1 MRRGAYGAVLAVAF
15 ASVVFAASAAAGNPH
30 GSPAGVHVSGHA
42 GAHATVT
49 AHAHGNAHATSSGG
63 AAGVHTVVGVR
74 AHGQAHGNAGVRA
87 GAIAGTHAVTTTHT
101 NGHANAVLHSGLD
114 THAKAHVQ
122 TTGSVAANL
131 RAGVKPSATTGFN
144 ALVSASSNR
153 TKLYGNGMTAGQIAL
168 LAGMG
173 SAMLLGPGNS
183 QAHLVLCGN
192 RLFEVHALK
201 AHLGACGN
209 TVGVTTG
216 TFTPTGAGAAV
227 GFGVSPTQTSLSPGL
242 QGGLKPSATT
252 GFNALVSASSNQTK
266 LYGNGMTAGQIALQA
281 GTGGVMLFGPGNSQA
296 HLVLCG
302 NRVVDVHALKAHAGA
317 CTTGVTLGTT
327 SVVLS
332 SSTPSIAAVTAQ
344 SSAALGA
351 NTSAATTRANVATK
365 AKGRAGGVLGATATQ
380 AKSKATGAV
389 LGATAHRGTLPF
401 TGLALALPIGL
412 ALMLL
417 VSGLGIRRAAR
428 SQNE

>member
-30 GSPAGVHVSGHA
+30 GLPAGVHVSGHA

-101 NGHANAVLHSGLD
+101 NGHANAVLHSGLA
-114 THAKAHVQ
+114 THAKGHVQ

-131 RAGVKPSATTGFN
+131 RAGV
-144 ALVSASSNR
+144 
-153 TKLYGNGMTAGQIAL
+153 
-168 LAGMG
+168 
-173 SAMLLGPGNS
+173 
-183 QAHLVLCGN
+183 
-192 RLFEVHALK
+192 
-201 AHLGACGN
+201 
-209 TVGVTTG
+209 
-216 TFTPTGAGAAV
+216 
-227 GFGVSPTQTSLSPGL
+227 
-242 QGGLKPSATT
+242 KPSATT

-332 SSTPSIAAVTAQ
+332 SSTPSIAAVGAQ

>member
-74 AHGQAHGNAGVRA
+74 AHGQAHGNAGVHA
-87 GAIAGTHAVTTTHT
+87 GAIAGTHAVTTTHA
-101 NGHANAVLHSGLD
+101 NGHANAVLHSGLA

-131 RAGVKPSATTGFN
+131 RAGVKPSATTGFT

-216 TFTPTGAGAAV
+216 TFTSTGAG
-227 GFGVSPTQTSLSPGL
+227 
-242 QGGLKPSATT
+242 
-252 GFNALVSASSNQTK
+252 
-266 LYGNGMTAGQIALQA
+266 
-281 GTGGVMLFGPGNSQA
+281 
-296 HLVLCG
+296 
-302 NRVVDVHALKAHAGA
+302 
-317 CTTGVTLGTT
+317 
-327 SVVLS
+327 
-332 SSTPSIAAVTAQ
+332 PSIAAVGAQ